1 MPVRSWSCDFLL
13 GRKQWEHMLSIGKQA
28 PKKEREGKEEC
39 GGDMGTTIF
48 EQFKKERKKERKMN
62 S

>member
-1 MPVRSWSCDFLL
+1 
-13 GRKQWEHMLSIGKQA
+13 MLSIGKQA